1 MDIVG
6 NVTTQVN
13 TFAATGLSNAW
24 LFATNF
30 LALLIMTVI
39 MIGFSYKAGR
49 GGIISLLVAFY
60 VGYALYMVFPYSQ
73 SIIDAG
79 GTTTIKAGLS
89 ITLYIIFTIIPFKFI
104 QRLVGNGFGVLSF
117 VPRFALSFLAAAFL
131 LAVAYHVF
139 HVSNIYTFPEPINTL
154 FAPDKYF
161 FWWFVAPLLGL
172 LFLIH

>member
-13 TFAATGLSNAW
+13 TFAATGISNAW

-30 LALLIMTVI
+30 LALLILTVI

-60 VGYALYMVFPYSQ
+60 VGYALYTVFPYSKP
-73 SIIDAG
+73 IIDAG
-79 GTTTIKAGLS
+79 GSTTIKAGIS
-89 ITLYIIFTIIPFKFI
+89 IVLYLIFTIVPFKFI